1 MSTDFAPFFLA
12 GLVVLAV
19 LTVLCL
25 IRAILGPKLADRIM
39 AVNMIGTM
47 TIAMIIL
54 LSVLLEEAYILDI
67 ALIYAVISFVAV
79 IVLTKIYI
87 GIYRE
92 KKHALEQARRQA
104 GASRQE
110 GEADQ

>member
-1 MSTDFAPFFLA
+1 MRTDYAPFFL
-12 GLVVLAV
+12 GVLIALAL
-19 LTVLCL
+19 LTVACL
-25 IRAILGPKLADRIM
+25 VRAILGPKLADRIM

-47 TIAMIIL
+47 TIAMICIL
-54 LSVLLEEAYILDI
+54 AVLLDEPSLMDV

-92 KKHALEQARRQA
+92 KKNRSQSLP
-104 GASRQE
+104 RQE
-110 GEADQ
+110 QEDGR

>member
-1 MSTDFAPFFLA
+1 MRADHSPFYL
-12 GLVVLAV
+12 GCLVALGA
-19 LTVLCL
+19 LTLLCL
-25 IRAILGPKLADRIM
+25 IRAIRGPKLADRIM

-47 TIAMIIL
+47 TIAMI
-54 LSVLLEEAYILDI
+54 VLLAALLDESSLLDV

-92 KKHALEQARRQA
+92 KKHQFARRRT
-104 GASRQE
+104 GR
-110 GEADQ
+110 GEEDKP

>member
-1 MSTDFAPFFLA
+1 MKADYGPFFLGCILA
-12 GLVVLAV
+12 LAV

-47 TIAMIIL
+47 TIAMIL
-54 LSVLLEEAYILDI
+54 LLAVLLGEPALLDV

-92 KKHALEQARRQA
+92 KKHRLARRQA
-104 GASRQE
+104 ERPRGQE
-110 GEADQ
+110 QEP

>member
-1 MSTDFAPFFLA
+1 MRTDLAPFFV
-12 GLVVLAV
+12 GCLVVLAA

-47 TIAMIIL
+47 TIAMIAI
-54 LSVLLEEAYILDI
+54 LSVLLDEPSLLDV
-67 ALIYAVISFVAV
+67 ALTYAVISFVAV
-79 IVLTKIYI
+79 IVLAKIYI

-92 KKHALEQARRQA
+92 KKALAQQRREKEE
-104 GASRQE
+104 RP
-110 GEADQ
+110 

>member
-1 MSTDFAPFFLA
+1 MTTDFAPFFLA
-12 GLVVLAV
+12 GVLALAV
-19 LTVLCL
+19 LTVFCL

-47 TIAMIIL
+47 TIAMIAL
-54 LSVLLEEAYILDI
+54 LSVLLNESFILDV

-92 KKHALEQARRQA
+92 RKHAPGDEPPRDKEARP
-104 GASRQE
+104 
-110 GEADQ
+110 

>member
-1 MSTDFAPFFLA
+1 MRTVSAAPFYTGCL
-12 GLVVLAV
+12 LVLAV

-25 IRAILGPKLADRIM
+25 VRAIRGPKLADRIM

-47 TIAMIIL
+47 TIAMIAIL
-54 LSVLLEEAYILDI
+54 AVLLDEPSLLDV

-92 KKHALEQARRQA
+92 KKHLFARRRA
-104 GASRQE
+104 ERE
-110 GEADQ
+110 KEDQP

>member
-1 MSTDFAPFFLA
+1 MRADFAPFYLGA
-12 GLVVLAV
+12 LLVLAV

-25 IRAILGPKLADRIM
+25 IRAVLGPKLADRIM

-47 TIAMIIL
+47 TIAMIAIL
-54 LSVLLEEAYILDI
+54 AVLLDEPALLDV
-67 ALIYAVISFVAV
+67 ALIYAVISFVSV

-92 KKHALEQARRQA
+92 KKHLFAQRRT
-104 GASRQE
+104 GR
-110 GEADQ
+110 GEEDKP

>member
-1 MSTDFAPFFLA
+1 MRADFSPFFL
-12 GLVVLAV
+12 GCMLVLSV
-19 LTVLCL
+19 LTLLCL

-47 TIAMIIL
+47 TIAMIAL
-54 LSVLLEEAYILDI
+54 LSVMLGESSVLDV

-79 IVLTKIYI
+79 IVLAKIYI

-92 KKHALEQARRQA
+92 KKHNLSKDGKE
-104 GASRQE
+104 GSR
-110 GEADQ
+110 